1 MGRMTKCHFES
12 FEQSKQSRAEKL
24 YEPSCKPIITRS
36 HHLSRKKGRA
46 SLPPHAPDQSGG
58 KNFHLPASEQIGRKG
73 NPADIHRTHQGKA
86 DGNSLRFSFEG
97 RPTDIHRTHQG
108 KADGNTP
115 SPGTAGESQLKTD
128 KTENRQTGNN
138 IKT

>member
-1 MGRMTKCHFES
+1 MEEPPSPRTIRTSQE
-12 FEQSKQSRAEKL
+12 EKL
-24 YEPSCKPIITRS
+24 ST
-36 HHLSRKKGRA
+36 
-46 SLPPHAPDQSGG
+46 SLLQSNSEERGI
-58 KNFHLPASEQIGRKG
+58 LPTFTG
-73 NPADIHRTHQGKA
+73 PHQGTA
-86 DGNSLRFSFEG
+86 DGNSLQFSFEG
-97 RPTDIHRTHQG
+97 RPADIHRTHQG